1 MDRKKFLKGIG
12 ALGVA
17 IPIAGIAG
25 NKLISDPMDEPSN
38 NDLLLSC
45 VESPSETAGPYPT
58 PDSVSQSALVRTD
71 ITESTQEG
79 IPLSLTITI
88 NNSDDSNCSPVG
100 VGFRVDIWHCNKR
113 GYYSAYSGQPGIDGT
128 QDTTGETWLRGIQY
142 TDANGQVSFTSIYPG
157 WYTPRATHIH
167 VQVYD
172 ASNNLLLTT
181 QLAFP
186 EAINSTVNS
195 FYNTSGTNSVTNSTD
210 MVFSDSYTEQ
220 LMTVS
225 GDTTNGYTATSEV
238 NVAAGELGLD
248 SFENSGQFSA
258 VVSPNPSFENSEL
271 IINLIQPSEV
281 TVDIVDINGRVLKE
295 IGKNALGN
303 GQSKI
308 DLDIISL
315 PSGVYFCKIKVQNVT
330 GQYIE
335 TKKIIKK

>member
-1 MDRKKFLKGIG
+1 MKRKDFIKGLG
-12 ALGVA
+12 ALGISV
-17 IPIAGIAG
+17 PMAGLAA
-25 NKLISDPMDEPSN
+25 NKILIDPMDEPSN

-45 VESPSETAGPYPT
+45 SESPSETAGPYPAPSSIST
-58 PDSVSQSALVRTD
+58 STLVRTD
-71 ITESTQEG
+71 ITEGTQDG

-88 NNSDDSNCSPVG
+88 NNSDDGNCNPVG
-100 VGFRVDIWHCNKR
+100 SGFRVDIWHCNKR

-142 TDANGQVSFTSIYPG
+142 TDANGQVTFTSIYPG

-186 EAINSTVNS
+186 DATNSTVNS
-195 FYNTSGTNSVTNSTD
+195 FYNTSGTNSFTNSND

-225 GDTTNGYTATSEV
+225 GDTTNGYTATGEV
-238 NVAAGELGLD
+238 NVAAGTLGLD

-258 VVSPNPSFENSEL
+258 VVSPNPSLGKSEL
-271 IINLIQPSEV
+271 IINLVQPSEV
-281 TVDIVDINGRVLKE
+281 IVDIVDINGRVIKE
-295 IGKNALGN
+295 IGKNSLGN

-308 DLDIISL
+308 DLDISDL
-315 PSGVYFCKIKVQNVT
+315 SSGIYFCKIKVHNVT

-335 TKKIIKK
+335 TKKLIRE